1 MSASWGEMAGVFGR
15 IGVLSFGGPAAQ
27 IALMHR
33 VLVDERRWLDEDE
46 YLRALSFCMLLP
58 GPEAMQVATYAGWR
72 LRGAA
77 GGFLAGLLF
86 VLPGAALILMLAA
99 LYAAWGNLPWVAAAF
114 HGIKAAVVIIVIEAL
129 LRVARRSLKSGA
141 ARLLAALAFLALAVL
156 DLPFPLVVLAAGCA
170 GAVLLPIAARPNGGD
185 AAPRQRGRFP
195 LPLIA
200 GLALAWALPL
210 VVAWG
215 VQADLLLEVGLFFSK
230 LAVVTFGGAYAVLA
244 WMAQTVSGEMGWLS
258 RGAMM
263 DALGLAE
270 TTPGPLILVTE
281 FVAYLAGAARGPGTA
296 VLAALM
302 ALWVTF
308 VPCFLWVFAGAP
320 YIAALTARPRLGG
333 ALAGVSA
340 AVVGVIASLGL
351 WFATQA
357 FFAASSP
364 VSLGPVTLE
373 MPVLGSFDAGAGLVA
388 AASALA
394 LLRWHWPLP
403 LVLCLAGAIGFA
415 LPA

>member
-1 MSASWGEMAGVFGR
+1 MTVSWREMTAVFGR

-33 VLVDERRWLDEDE
+33 VLVDEKGWLDEDD

-58 GPEAMQVATYAGWR
+58 GPEAMQLATYAGWR
-72 LRGAA
+72 LRGAP

-86 VLPGAALILMLAA
+86 VLPGAALILALAA
-99 LYAAWGNLPWVAAAF
+99 AYVAWGNLPWVVAVF
-114 HGIKAAVVIIVIEAL
+114 HGVKAAVVVIVLDAL
-129 LRVARRSLKSGA
+129 LRVARRSLKTGT
-141 ARLLAALAFLALAVL
+141 ARILAGLAFLALAIFGV
-156 DLPFPLVVLAAGCA
+156 PFPLVVLAAGVA
-170 GAVLLPIAARPNGGD
+170 GAVLLPIARHGQPAPKR
-185 AAPRQRGRFP
+185 AAAGRFP
-195 LPLIA
+195 LLLIA
-200 GLALAWALPL
+200 GLALAWVLPL
-210 VVAWG
+210 VLAWG
-215 VQADLLLEVGLFFSK
+215 TGAQLLLEVGLFFSK

-244 WMAQTVSGEMGWLS
+244 WMAQTVSADMGWLS

-263 DALGLAE
+263 DALALAE

-281 FVAYLAGAARGPGTA
+281 FVAYLAGSAKGAGVA
-296 VLAALM
+296 VLAAVM

-320 YIAALTARPRLGG
+320 YLATLTARPRLGG

-351 WFATQA
+351 WFAAQA
-357 FFAASSP
+357 FFAASVP
-364 VSLGPVTLE
+364 VAIGPMALDL
-373 MPVLGSFDAGAGLVA
+373 PVPASFDAISGLIAVASGLV
-388 AASALA
+388 

-403 LVLCLAGAIGFA
+403 LVLCLAGLIGFA